1 VFSLFFIPSGSCDH
15 HTAHGKVLAGLCV
28 YDSYKRNFAMTTLN
42 LGNLAT
48 FRLVIQR
55 GSFSAAADILGLSQ
69 PAVSLQVRQLEQFLR
84 TRLVERTG
92 RGIKATAAGLALLEH
107 GNRIEQ
113 VVEEAIRSVSEFS
126 HEISG
131 TITLGTGATACIH
144 LLPPLL
150 QQLREEHPLLRVG
163 VTTGNT
169 LDVVRAVEENRLDI
183 GLVTLP
189 ASGRALEVMPLLDE
203 EFVLIIS
210 QVQDEQIAHF
220 TPQIL
225 HALPLIAF
233 ESGSGTRDLID
244 GWFNICDLEVCPVMQ
259 LGSIE
264 AIKRMVRA
272 GLGYSIVPLMAVDN
286 VADREGLSVRS
297 LNPVLHRQ
305 LGIVMRQDKI
315 LSKGIS
321 EVIRLLREKTNG

>member
-1 VFSLFFIPSGSCDH
+1 
-15 HTAHGKVLAGLCV
+15 
-28 YDSYKRNFAMTTLN
+28 MTTLN

>member
-1 VFSLFFIPSGSCDH
+1 
-15 HTAHGKVLAGLCV
+15 
-28 YDSYKRNFAMTTLN
+28 MTTLN

-189 ASGRALEVMPLLDE
+189 ASGRALEVMPILDE

-210 QVQDEQIAHF
+210 QAQDEEIAQF

-244 GWFNICDLEVCPVMQ
+244 GWFKACDLEVCPVMQ

-272 GLGYSIVPLMAVDN
+272 GLGYSIVSRMAVEN
-286 VADREGLSVRS
+286 VVDREGLSVRS
-297 LNPVLHRQ
+297 LNPILHRQ

>member
-1 VFSLFFIPSGSCDH
+1 
-15 HTAHGKVLAGLCV
+15 
-28 YDSYKRNFAMTTLN
+28 MTTLN

-92 RGIKATAAGLALLEH
+92 RGVKATAAGLALLEH

-150 QQLREEHPLLRVG
+150 RQLREEHPLLRVG

-189 ASGRALEVMPLLDE
+189 ASGRALEVMPILDE

-210 QVQDEQIAHF
+210 QAQDEEIAQF
-220 TPQIL
+220 SPQIL

-244 GWFNICDLEVCPVMQ
+244 GWFNTCDLEVCPVMQ

-272 GLGYSIVPLMAVDN
+272 GLGYSIVPRMAVEN
-286 VADREGLSVRS
+286 VADREGLCVRS
-297 LNPVLHRQ
+297 LNPILHRQ

>member
-1 VFSLFFIPSGSCDH
+1 
-15 HTAHGKVLAGLCV
+15 
-28 YDSYKRNFAMTTLN
+28 MTTLN

-150 QQLREEHPLLRVG
+150 QQLREEHPLLRVV

-183 GLVTLP
+183 GLITLP
-189 ASGRALEVMPLLDE
+189 AGGRTLEVMPVIDE

-210 QVQDEQIAHF
+210 QAQGQEIAQL

-244 GWFNICDLEVCPVMQ
+244 GWFKACDLEVCPVMQ

-272 GLGYSIVPLMAVDN
+272 GLGYSIVPRMAVENIVDC
-286 VADREGLSVRS
+286 EGLSVWS

-321 EVIRLLREKTNG
+321 EVIRLLRDKANG

>member
-1 VFSLFFIPSGSCDH
+1 
-15 HTAHGKVLAGLCV
+15 
-28 YDSYKRNFAMTTLN
+28 MTTLN

-48 FRLVIQR
+48 FRLVVQR
-55 GSFSAAADILGLSQ
+55 GSFSAAADLLGLSQ

-92 RGIKATAAGLALLEH
+92 RGIKATAAGLALLNH
-107 GNRIEQ
+107 SDRIEQ
-113 VVEEAIRSVSEFS
+113 VVDEAIRSISEFS
-126 HEISG
+126 DEISG

-144 LLPPLL
+144 LLPSLL
-150 QQLREEHPLLRVG
+150 QRLRHEHPLLRVG

-169 LDVVRAVEENRLDI
+169 PDVVRAVEENRLDM

-189 ASGRALEVMPLLDE
+189 ASGRALEIMPVMDE

-210 QVQDEQIAHF
+210 RAQNEGISPA
-220 TPQIL
+220 TPQVL
-225 HALPLIAF
+225 HTLPLIAF
-233 ESGSGTRDLID
+233 EAGSGTRDLID
-244 GWFNICDLEVCPVMQ
+244 GWFSAGAMNVNPVMQ

-272 GLGYSIVPLMAVDN
+272 GLGYSIVPRMAVEHS
-286 VADREGLSVRS
+286 ADSEGLSVHS
-297 LNPVLHRQ
+297 LQPVLHRQ

-321 EVIRLLREKTNG
+321 EVIRLLRARASDWQYPEVE

>member
-1 VFSLFFIPSGSCDH
+1 
-15 HTAHGKVLAGLCV
+15 
-28 YDSYKRNFAMTTLN
+28 MTTLN

-210 QVQDEQIAHF
+210 QAQDEEIAQF
-220 TPQIL
+220 SPQIL

-244 GWFNICDLEVCPVMQ
+244 GWFKACDLEVCPVMQ

-272 GLGYSIVPLMAVDN
+272 GLGYSIVPRMAVET
-286 VADREGLSVRS
+286 VADREGLCVRS

>member
-1 VFSLFFIPSGSCDH
+1 
-15 HTAHGKVLAGLCV
+15 
-28 YDSYKRNFAMTTLN
+28 MTTLN

-150 QQLREEHPLLRVG
+150 RQLREEHPLLRVG

-210 QVQDEQIAHF
+210 QAQDEEIAQF
-220 TPQIL
+220 SPQIL

-244 GWFNICDLEVCPVMQ
+244 DWFNTCDLEVCPVMQ

-272 GLGYSIVPLMAVDN
+272 GLGYSIVPRMAVEN
-286 VADREGLSVRS
+286 AVDREGLSVRS

-321 EVIRLLREKTNG
+321 EVIRLLREKVNG